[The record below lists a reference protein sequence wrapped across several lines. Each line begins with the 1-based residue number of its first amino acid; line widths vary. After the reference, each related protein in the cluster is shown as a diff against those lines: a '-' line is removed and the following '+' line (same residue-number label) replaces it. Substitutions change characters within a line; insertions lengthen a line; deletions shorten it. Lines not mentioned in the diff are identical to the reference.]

1 MDRTCSKGI
10 KKKKKKKKKTK
21 TAPCPSTERDHLEH
35 PPLSFSYINNYAAET
50 CPGIYTGAEYAGR
63 SNRLLVAARP
73 GTRNCRALSFDPLAE
88 YHTNTPRVYPWN
100 EREERIPTENRAR
113 AFYEDV
119 LVRVYGG
126 VIGVGSTRS
135 TDRLE
140 TTVVKTFS
148 SQYNEMII
156 LSLTIGRNSIEN
168 R

>member
-1 MDRTCSKGI
+1 MCVHADDSTLENLI
-10 KKKKKKKKKTK
+10 EKKKKKIK

-50 CPGIYTGAEYAGR
+50 CPGIYTGAEYAGK

-113 AFYEDV
+113 AFYENV
-119 LVRVYGG
+119 
-126 VIGVGSTRS
+126 
-135 TDRLE
+135 
-140 TTVVKTFS
+140 
-148 SQYNEMII
+148 
-156 LSLTIGRNSIEN
+156 
-168 R
+168 